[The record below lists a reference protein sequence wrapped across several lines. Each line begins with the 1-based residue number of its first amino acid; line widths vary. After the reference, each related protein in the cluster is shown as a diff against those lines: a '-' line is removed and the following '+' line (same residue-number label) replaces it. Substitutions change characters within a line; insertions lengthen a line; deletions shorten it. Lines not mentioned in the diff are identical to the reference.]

1 MGEAPVSAASYRIVK
16 RRLAVCMVADCRRGG
31 NQAGLCGTHGSA
43 YTKEGKPLGLP
54 KGVWLP
60 PARPHARVQR
70 RGPLHPVVHNALD
83 VWLTARK
90 DQPAGAN
97 AAVFLNRRGDRL
109 STRGAYN
116 AFATIAEAADIAAG
130 RDAELTPPSSA
141 TTMTRAGADIIIAAE
156 ILRHETLS

>member
-1 MGEAPVSAASYRIVK
+1 M
-16 RRLAVCMVADCRRGG
+16 L
-31 NQAGLCGTHGSA
+31 
-43 YTKEGKPLGLP
+43 
-54 KGVWLP
+54 
-60 PARPHARVQR
+60 
-70 RGPLHPVVHNALD
+70 HNALD

-109 STRGAYN
+109 STRGAY
-116 AFATIAEAADIAAG
+116 ATIAEAADSAAG

-156 ILRHETLS
+156 ILGHETLN

>member
-1 MGEAPVSAASYRIVK
+1 M
-16 RRLAVCMVADCRRGG
+16 L
-31 NQAGLCGTHGSA
+31 
-43 YTKEGKPLGLP
+43 
-54 KGVWLP
+54 
-60 PARPHARVQR
+60 
-70 RGPLHPVVHNALD
+70 HNALD

-156 ILRHETLS
+156 ILGHETLN